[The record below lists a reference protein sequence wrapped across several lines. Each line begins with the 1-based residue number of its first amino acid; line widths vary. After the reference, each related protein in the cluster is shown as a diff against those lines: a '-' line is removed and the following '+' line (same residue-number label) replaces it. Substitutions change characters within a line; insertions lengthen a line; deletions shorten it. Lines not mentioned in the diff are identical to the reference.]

1 MNQIERWDNNGWSR
15 RQVVFAETFSGSENK
30 SAVELGMPDKQ
41 EEINSSREAIR
52 SPQRNL
58 SREKDKLNQLQAEI
72 QFEKRKAAKVLRR
85 REAIEETEN
94 HMKL

>member
-1 MNQIERWDNNGWSR
+1 M
-15 RQVVFAETFSGSENK
+15 VFAETFSGNENK
-30 SAVELGMPDKQ
+30 SVVELGIQDKQ
-41 EEINSSREAIR
+41 QEISSSREGIR

-72 QFEKRKAAKVLRR
+72 QLEKRKAAKVLRR